1 LVIAFKAKLDDF
13 LYFER
18 EFMSINKSNRL
29 GSSGWLRAG
38 LVFSIILMVSPSIVE
53 AKSKAKTE
61 EPAANAAEQ
70 APIPAGMCPLNS
82 GGPSLLGTKWRLQSV
97 YGHEVPAELKI
108 TMLVAEHTMDGFGG
122 CNTYTAHF
130 VQVGNRGFKVSKI
143 DQTREGCDVIFPE
156 PGAPSI
162 NVGNWE
168 GNYLRVLRRA
178 GSVQQQNDN
187 TLHFYDFNG
196 KPSVIFVKA
205 FGDLTDEA
213 PAEKA
218 DTKDKDSKEKKSS
231 KSSKNDKTAKVAE
244 DTNKLA
250 EQETTTEAKVV
261 DAKAS
266 EAVDESAGFD
276 IGAGDKTDTAK
287 VAQAK

>member
-1 LVIAFKAKLDDF
+1 
-13 LYFER
+13 
-18 EFMSINKSNRL
+18 MSINKSNWL
-29 GSSGWLRAG
+29 DSSRWVRNT
-38 LVFSIILMVSPSIVE
+38 LVFSIVLMMLPSIVN

-61 EPAANAAEQ
+61 EPAADTATSSTV
-70 APIPAGMCPLNS
+70 PAGMCPLNS

-108 TMLVAEHTMDGFGG
+108 TMVVGEHSMDGFAG
-122 CNTYTAHF
+122 CNTYAAHF

-143 DQTREGCDVIFPE
+143 DQTREACDVIFPE

-168 GNYLRVLRRA
+168 GNYLRILRRA
-178 GSVQQQNDN
+178 GSVQQENDN

-205 FGDLTDEA
+205 FGDLTQDT
-213 PAEKA
+213 PVEKTDDKSKA
-218 DTKDKDSKEKKSS
+218 KDSKDKKSS
-231 KSSKNDKTAKVAE
+231 KTSQVEPSEKEANATGSS
-244 DTNKLA
+244 
-250 EQETTTEAKVV
+250 ET
-261 DAKAS
+261 DAQSA
-266 EAVDESAGFD
+266 EAVDDAAGFD
-276 IGAGDKTDTAK
+276 IGANDKTDSAK

>member
-1 LVIAFKAKLDDF
+1 LLFKAKLDDF

-29 GSSGWLRAG
+29 SFSRWLHTT
-38 LVFSIILMVSPSIVE
+38 LVFSIVLMALPPMVD

-61 EPAANAAEQ
+61 EPAADTAAS
-70 APIPAGMCPLNS
+70 ATVPAGMCPLNS
-82 GGPSLLGTKWRLQSV
+82 GGPSLLGSKWRLQSV
-97 YGHEVPAELKI
+97 YGHEVPNELKI
-108 TMLVAEHTMDGFGG
+108 TMAVAEHTMDGFGG

-178 GSVQQQNDN
+178 GSVQQENDN

-196 KPSVIFVKA
+196 KPSVVFVKA

-218 DTKDKDSKEKKSS
+218 DTKVKDKESKEKKSS
-231 KSSKNDKTAKVAE
+231 KSSKTDKAE
-244 DTNKLA
+244 ATNKLA
-250 EQETTTEAKVV
+250 EQEAATEAKVA

-266 EAVDESAGFD
+266 DAVDEAAGFD
-276 IGAGDKTDTAK
+276 IGADAKTDTAK

>member
-1 LVIAFKAKLDDF
+1 
-13 LYFER
+13 
-18 EFMSINKSNRL
+18 MSINKSNRL
-29 GSSGWLRAG
+29 GSSRWLHTT
-38 LVFSIILMVSPSIVE
+38 LVFSIVLMMLPSMVD

-61 EPAANAAEQ
+61 EATADTAAAATV
-70 APIPAGMCPLNS
+70 PAGMCPLNS

-97 YGHEVPAELKI
+97 YGHEVPNELKI
-108 TMLVAEHTMDGFGG
+108 TMAVSEHTMDGFSG
-122 CNTYTAHF
+122 CNTYAAHF

-143 DQTREGCDVIFPE
+143 DQTREACDVIFPE

-178 GSVQQQNDN
+178 GSVQQENDN

-205 FGDLTDEA
+205 FGDLTADT
-213 PAEKA
+213 PAEKTDNKVKA
-218 DTKDKDSKEKKSS
+218 KDSKDKDKKASNAS
-231 KSSKNDKTAKVAE
+231 QN
-244 DTNKLA
+244 
-250 EQETTTEAKVV
+250 EASDKVV
-261 DAKAS
+261 DNVTQTDTTLGATAVKADEAS
-266 EAVDESAGFD
+266 EDSASFDVGTSEKAESA
-276 IGAGDKTDTAK
+276 T